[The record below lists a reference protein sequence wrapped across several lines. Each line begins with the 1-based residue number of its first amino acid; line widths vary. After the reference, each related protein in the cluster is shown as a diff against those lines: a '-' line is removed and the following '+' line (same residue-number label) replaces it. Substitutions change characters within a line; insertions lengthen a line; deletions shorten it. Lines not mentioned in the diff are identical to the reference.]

1 MKIQRRKETRE
12 DIDMQIYDYQGRKLL
27 ESHLTDDKNGTRF
40 QLNLSEEK
48 MLEKTEVV
56 EKEQGELGC
65 AYIVKSW

>member
-12 DIDMQIYDYQGRKLL
+12 DVDMQIYDQGRKLL
-27 ESHLTDDKNGTRF
+27 ESQLTRLRF
-40 QLNLSEEK
+40 NQSQEK

-56 EKEQGELGC
+56 EKEQGEVGC